1 MQIGKEYPATHS
13 MSTAWYIVD
22 DEGNVGIIEYD
33 ENGPVPWG
41 VEDTSPDDLIYGH
54 WEENYRKIIKFNLTN
69 EQVLDLLKEPH
80 SPLEEDQWFD
90 CVVKIDIEKRERFLE
105 LCNNEDIE
113 TERVVC
119 LSEDLGLYSFESFKC
134 VRYNYPNDNQ
144 VIGSLKTMID
154 EHIIIEV
161 YRVKIFDMN
170 DEYHNGEIVF
180 QKEFDSSPYY
190 MFHQPYWIE
199 FLPKK
204 MNQPEHPVKLEQIPE
219 QFRHRLHRIPGK
231 FKNMDT
237 FQIAEYYPCNAY
249 GGTAYIVDGCSYQS
263 FPLPNG
269 AEVYTKVGMCHYPF
283 FDFCSEKEK
292 YRCEQKCSSQCCQVF
307 DCYINDKPTVLIIFD
322 PREQSDYQWLTE
334 TNIVIQ
340 NSFATPYISRLPYR
354 IDGKSSPSEDDVIK
368 CINEDFLLKVLAGS
382 RGYLD
387 TIINEIQ
394 PRVILVTDMA
404 KDVVTAVYKPCD
416 NRIKVDESEYPF
428 YPLSELQK
436 HSTAIEQLAKM
447 PFRGKLHPLSISA
460 EEMDAL
466 IKSGIAK
473 AYSTFI

>member
-283 FDFCSEKEK
+283 FDCCSEKEK
-292 YRCEQKCSSQCCQVF
+292 YRCEQKC
-307 DCYINDKPTVLIIFD
+307 
-322 PREQSDYQWLTE
+322 
-334 TNIVIQ
+334 
-340 NSFATPYISRLPYR
+340 
-354 IDGKSSPSEDDVIK
+354 
-368 CINEDFLLKVLAGS
+368 
-382 RGYLD
+382 
-387 TIINEIQ
+387 
-394 PRVILVTDMA
+394 
-404 KDVVTAVYKPCD
+404 
-416 NRIKVDESEYPF
+416 
-428 YPLSELQK
+428 
-436 HSTAIEQLAKM
+436 
-447 PFRGKLHPLSISA
+447 
-460 EEMDAL
+460 
-466 IKSGIAK
+466 
-473 AYSTFI
+473 